1 MGFLRDNQ
9 ASPGSSEAAS
19 KTFEAEVMVYARF
32 SPSEGDTL
40 AEVDYK
46 DGPVP
51 ALHLGLGARIRYWVR
66 WAKGKAHRETIL
78 VQSTT
83 WADTLSELDDAGRI
97 SIRQVAVG
105 DHQDLV
111 EVTGTEQPKH
121 R

>member
-1 MGFLRDNQ
+1 
-9 ASPGSSEAAS
+9 
-19 KTFEAEVMVYARF
+19 MVHARF
-32 SPSEGDTL
+32 SPSEGDTI

-66 WAKGKAHRETIL
+66 WAKGKAPRETIL

-111 EVTGTEQPKH
+111 EIASTEQPKQ
-121 R
+121 RG